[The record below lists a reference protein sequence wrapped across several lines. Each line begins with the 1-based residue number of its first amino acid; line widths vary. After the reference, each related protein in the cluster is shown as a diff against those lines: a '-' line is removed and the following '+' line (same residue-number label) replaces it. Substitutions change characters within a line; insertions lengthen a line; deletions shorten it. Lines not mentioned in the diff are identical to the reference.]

1 MRKICSKNISVEKN
15 FQEMTTK
22 IDKLENYLTYNVGYF
37 QNKDLVR
44 THCNE
49 NDLEVVANKIDDY
62 YTTEM
67 NHPFGIA
74 GAVAVFECFTAGILW
89 KFIQGAATFTNWM
102 TSLAELAQV
111 GIANTKVLG
120 DPRNKDDEKAEI
132 AKLRRES
139 AMAWTQISAGFAG
152 LFSYVLDFIKK
163 GDEEIHAMSFFKK
176 LTLSVAS
183 AVCAISMFFGF
194 GEKTL
199 IATVAN
205 GHSKESK
212 NIRMNGDSDGR
223 CAVEWTGMS
232 IFTWFSQIKPVK
244 AVIDF
249 VVPYFALREGLEHLI
264 ANVVNV
270 VIDERKHN
278 FHDLFGK
285 TTKNILEKIFFIS
298 SEHHDQIQGKTYW
311 PFNTEWFLGTSQ
323 QDGFRTRVIVPIL
336 RFFGCR
342 QYLPL
347 INLMGDID
355 KKGVIVRIKK
365 LGESVSEKTQELAKP
380 GITITTSDQSSRK
393 QSTVRAQA

>member
-1 MRKICSKNISVEKN
+1 
-15 FQEMTTK
+15 MTLN
-22 IDKLENYLTYNVGYF
+22 IDKLEKNSTSAFNVGYF
-37 QNKDLVR
+37 QDKDLVR

-49 NDLEVVANKIDDY
+49 NDLKTVADKIGDY
-62 YTTEM
+62 YTKEM

-120 DPRNKDDEKAEI
+120 DPRDKDDEKAEI

-139 AMAWTQISAGFAG
+139 AMAWTQVSAGFAG
-152 LFSYVLDFIKK
+152 LFSYVLDFVKP
-163 GDEEIHAMSFFKK
+163 GDEEIHTMSFFKK

-183 AVCAISMFFGF
+183 AVCAVSMFFGF

-199 IATVAN
+199 IATIAN
-205 GHSKESK
+205 GHSEESK

-223 CAVEWTGMS
+223 CAIEWSGMS

-249 VVPYFALREGLEHLI
+249 VVPYFALREGLEHFM
-264 ANVVNV
+264 ANDVNV
-270 VIDERKHN
+270 VIDERRHK
-278 FHDLFGK
+278 FEDLFGK
-285 TTKNILEKIFFIS
+285 TTKKILEIIFFIS
-298 SEHHDQIQGKTYW
+298 SEHHNKIQGKTYT

-342 QYLPL
+342 QYLPV
-347 INLMGDID
+347 INFQGDID
-355 KKGVIVRIKK
+355 KKEVMVSFKR
-365 LGESVSEKTQELAKP
+365 LGEFVGKKTKELVRY
-380 GITITTSDQSSRK
+380 GITRTTSDQSSRIE
-393 QSTVRAQA
+393 STVRAQA